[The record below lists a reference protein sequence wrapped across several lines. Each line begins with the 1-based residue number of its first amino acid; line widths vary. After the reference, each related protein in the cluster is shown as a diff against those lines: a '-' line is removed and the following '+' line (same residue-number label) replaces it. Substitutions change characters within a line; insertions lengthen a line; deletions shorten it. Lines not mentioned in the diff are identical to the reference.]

1 MKKNATVFFC
11 QECGYESA
19 NGWDSVRHV
28 MNGTPLRKS
37 RKLLP
42 PEEGAQGEVPEKKEG
57 KNLFY

>member
-1 MKKNATVFFC
+1 MQPFSSVRSAATNR
-11 QECGYESA
+11 Q